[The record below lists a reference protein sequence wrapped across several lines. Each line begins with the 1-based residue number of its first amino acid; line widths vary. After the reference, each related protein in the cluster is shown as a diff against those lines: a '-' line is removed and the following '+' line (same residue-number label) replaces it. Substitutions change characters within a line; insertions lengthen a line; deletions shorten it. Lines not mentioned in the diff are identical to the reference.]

1 MVLNIKR
8 PDKEIIEKGQ
18 VTGENQWEIS
28 LMSSCSVI

>member
-1 MVLNIKR
+1 MVLNIKG

-18 VTGENQWEIS
+18 ITGDNQCEIS